1 MKEQPVTISTMAVY
15 AVALMVLVAAAA
27 TTTRP
32 FLRLLRLPSVAAY
45 VGAGW
50 VWMLFGLGIGPH
62 GLNALDNQVVDALR
76 PLILV
81 AIGWVGLT
89 VGVQLTWHTLRRI
102 PWVAWRWAGLDML
115 ACTAVAALLL
125 LGSGPSWMKVDDLSG
140 AWVLMPVVIVGVSL
154 MGWNPETRSMLLHAA
169 PSERGA
175 ARVATGTAGLSTVM
189 AVLLLGVASQFVVR
203 DMEGVPA
210 LNAPLA
216 AAGLAA
222 AVGLAACAAL
232 AIRVL
237 LSKGEWSMNRT
248 LVVVTSVAALSA
260 GIATEL
266 TFSPLLS
273 ALLCGAA
280 MANLPGTLRVS
291 VGRLL
296 GRSERAVATLFFVLA
311 GALLNSPGTLWP
323 WVLVAGCC
331 AARLALKPWVASV
344 AARPVLHAAGRN
356 RTLLR
361 AATSRQSALAVVVAV
376 AAVLSEDSLIRREIL
391 FVVVATGVVS
401 AAPPLLARMRA
412 ARRAGASA

>member
-1 MKEQPVTISTMAVY
+1 MAVY

-50 VWMLFGLGIGPH
+50 VWLLFGIGIGPH
-62 GLNALDNQVVDALR
+62 GLNALNSHMVDALR

-89 VGVQLTWHTLRRI
+89 VGVQLTWHTLQRI
-102 PWVAWRWAGLDML
+102 PWLAWRWAGVDML
-115 ACTAVAALLL
+115 ACCAVATVLLL
-125 LGSGPSWMKVDDLSG
+125 WSGPNWLKVNELSS
-140 AWVLMPVVIVGVSL
+140 AWVLMPVVIVSVSL
-154 MGWNPETRSMLLHAA
+154 MGWNPETRSMLLHATQQ
-169 PSERGA
+169 ERAA
-175 ARVATGTAGLSTVM
+175 ARLATGTAGLSTVL

-203 DMEGVPA
+203 DMEGVPEV
-210 LNAPLA
+210 NAPLA

-222 AVGLAACAAL
+222 AIGLAVCAAL
-232 AIRVL
+232 AIRLL

-248 LVVVTSVAALSA
+248 LVVVMSVAALAA

-311 GALLNSPGTLWP
+311 GTLLNPPGALWP

-331 AARLALKPWVASV
+331 VARLALKPFVAQL
-344 AARPVLHAAGRN
+344 AARPA
-356 RTLLR
+356 LR
-361 AATSRQSALAVVVAV
+361 AAGGNRRLLMAATARQSALAVVVAV
-376 AAVLSEDSLIRREIL
+376 AGVLSEDSLIRREIL
-391 FVVVATGVVS
+391 FVVVATGVVC
-401 AAPPLLARMRA
+401 AAPPLFARMRA